1 MMNEVLE
8 QLNKIISIYNE
19 YVGGY
24 LIVAF
29 LVPIGLY
36 FTIRMKFL
44 QIRNFV
50 HSWKITLGFY
60 DNPKDTGD
68 VNHLRALT
76 SALASTVGTGNI
88 VGVSLA
94 IYFGGPGALF
104 WIWVTGFL
112 GMMLKMVECTLSLK
126 YRIINEDGTV
136 SGGPMFYIERGLYK
150 FIGKWAKVLAII
162 FSVALILCSL
172 GTGNLAQANGISDVM
187 KTNYN
192 IPPYITGLILS
203 SIVLII
209 IVGGIKRIA
218 EVAVRL
224 VPFMAFT
231 YIISALLI
239 IAAHYKDFI
248 PSLWLIVKC
257 GLTGTDSVASFGGAT
272 LFWTIV
278 WGVRRGLFSNEAGQ
292 GSAPIVHAAAKTK
305 IPLREGF
312 VASLEPFI
320 DTIVI
325 CTMTAL
331 VIIVTG
337 FWHSGIKGVGM
348 TIAAFNEGFSRLNLP
363 PIGQHIVGIGL
374 FLFAFTTIIGWSY
387 YGSRGIQYI
396 LGYRYIKYYYFIF
409 ALFTFFGCVWGIDL
423 VWNFVDMVITFMT
436 IPNLIAL
443 LFLFP
448 EFVKEVKSYESN
460 NLKNFKE

>member
-1 MMNEVLE
+1 MNEFLN
-8 QLNKIISIYNE
+8 QLNKIISTYNE

-24 LIVAF
+24 LIVAS

-36 FTIRMKFL
+36 FTLRMRFL
-44 QIRNFV
+44 QIRYFL
-50 HSWKITLGFY
+50 HSWKITSGKY

-94 IYFGGPGALF
+94 IYYGGPGALF
-104 WIWVTGFL
+104 WIWITGFL

-126 YRIINEDGTV
+126 YRIINEDGSV
-136 SGGPMFYIERGLYK
+136 SGGPMYYIEKGLYK
-150 FIGKWAKVLAII
+150 FIGKWSKVLAII

-192 IPPYITGLILS
+192 IPAYITGIFLS
-203 SIVLII
+203 LTVLLII
-209 IVGGIKRIA
+209 IGGIKRIA

-224 VPFMAFT
+224 VPFMAFA
-231 YIISALLI
+231 YILSSLLI
-239 IAAHYKDFI
+239 IGVHYKDII
-248 PSLWLIVKC
+248 PSLWLIIKS
-257 GLTGTDSVASFGGAT
+257 GLTGSESVASFGGAT

-278 WGVRRGLFSNEAGQ
+278 WGIRRGLFSNEAGQ

-305 IPLREGF
+305 IPLREGL

-348 TIAAFNEGFSRLNLP
+348 TIEAFNEGFSRLNLP
-363 PIGQHIVGIGL
+363 PIGQHIVGLGL

-387 YGSRGIQYI
+387 YGSRGVQYI
-396 LGYRYIKYYYFIF
+396 FGFKYIKPYYFIF

-443 LFLFP
+443 LLLFP
-448 EFVKEVKSYESN
+448 EFTNEVKHYIEN
-460 NLKNFKE
+460 NLINFKE